1 MPFVSVNGNNNKTVD
16 AEGKKR
22 EVTTTTTKVLDV
34 S

>member
-22 EVTTTTTKVLDV
+22 EVTTTTKVLDV